1 MNPFIELLELKKEII
16 EELRG
21 ELSEE
26 SVAKAIRDP
35 HAFRKPRQ
43 CGITIHTG
51 IGCSYMCAY
60 CYIYDMGFPA
70 MPKPYPLSPVELA
83 YSLALNPYVIPNK
96 TLAAYGSVTEPFLKE
111 TVDRAIEYIVSVYK
125 YLKLPS
131 QVSTKSSLSNEL
143 LKALAHGDKCLSIL
157 ITLITLEKHG
167 VIEREA
173 PSPMDRLEGASRALK
188 SGFKVAL
195 FIRPVIPEL
204 TDREFEKILNLAELY
219 GVREVVLGSLRVT
232 HTNVLRM
239 KAAGLDVSSIELRL
253 SRKPKVG
260 EQLAIYS
267 ADLKSKLMKLA
278 VERGF
283 KVFESACAANIS
295 AHNDYCAMCS
305 KGPCGSFEKAPKVSS
320 DEVIE
325 LLLTEGLRVSRVSVS
340 RTRIA
345 VELDK
350 GSRRKSIGVLKAIMS
365 QISRRTVEFSE
376 AP

>member
-1 MNPFIELLELKKEII
+1 
-16 EELRG
+16 
-21 ELSEE
+21 
-26 SVAKAIRDP
+26 
-35 HAFRKPRQ
+35 
-43 CGITIHTG
+43 
-51 IGCSYMCAY
+51 
-60 CYIYDMGFPA
+60 GFPA

-157 ITLITLEKHG
+157 ITLITMEKHG
-167 VIEREA
+167 VIERGA

-365 QISRRTVEFSE
+365 QISRRAVEFSE